1 MTKIKCGHLMCKY
14 RIIATAECTRD
25 SIELSSKG
33 ICVSQQENNT
43 MKVLTEKGII
53 DIELSDKA
61 KKELEDLKK
70 KLGLNEI
77 AKKIRFR

>member
-1 MTKIKCGHLMCKY
+1 
-14 RIIATAECTRD
+14 
-25 SIELSSKG
+25 
-33 ICVSQQENNT
+33 
-43 MKVLTEKGII
+43 MKVLTKKGII

>member
-1 MTKIKCGHLMCKY
+1 
-14 RIIATAECTRD
+14 
-25 SIELSSKG
+25 
-33 ICVSQQENNT
+33 
-43 MKVLTEKGII
+43 MKVLTEKRII